1 MASEHCHG
9 YPGVSHSISQGLFVK
24 TVPDRF
30 PFQTKNLLYCV
41 ISRSLIEGLVHAVV

>member
-9 YPGVSHSISQGLFVK
+9 YPGVSHSIFQDLFVK

-30 PFQTKNLLYCV
+30 PFQTKNGYTVL
-41 ISRSLIEGLVHAVV
+41 SHGR